1 MADRGEV
8 ITLDAAPSLQLD
20 PNRTV
25 VTVLRNSWGDRMR
38 LVLQLVA
45 RLLVVVVFCLGAAT
59 IWATVDAYRSVD
71 RATAASAQRVSQALQ
86 ALYWR
91 ELLLRSNRMREHL
104 LPVPEWRTIETM
116 KLISPGICIEF
127 EPKGDFEKPLCGQSK
142 GIGKPAPPWFA
153 AVVQRF
159 LGSHAAVA
167 QPISIRATTAGTV
180 SASPD
185 SDAAIWLA
193 WEHILD
199 IINVA
204 LLMAMAIALLA
215 SLAIAHT
222 LAPARS
228 IVAALQRMAHG
239 QYRTSLPRFR
249 SMELSMIGRAVCDLG
264 VRLAQAT
271 EQRAVLTRRLLEIRC
286 DERRLLARELHDEF
300 GQNLTAIL
308 AFASTIEA
316 SSAEDQDGG
325 CVAQDARMISQ
336 ATLRIMACLRDTLDR
351 LRHPPA
357 EELGLEAS
365 LVSLVDS
372 WRSQNA
378 RRPVIQL
385 DLQGDLADVRG
396 AVANTAYRVAQ
407 ECLTNSLRHGPAREI
422 LLRVERRRGSE
433 NALLIC
439 VEDDGGGD
447 AVSAAQS
454 AGFGLTGIRE
464 RVAAVGGSL
473 SIARATR
480 GLSVA
485 ATIPIPA

>member
-1 MADRGEV
+1 
-8 ITLDAAPSLQLD
+8 
-20 PNRTV
+20 
-25 VTVLRNSWGDRMR
+25 MR

-45 RLLVVVVFCLGAAT
+45 RLLVVVVLCLGAAT
-59 IWATVDAYRSVD
+59 IWATIDAYRSVD
-71 RATAASAQRVSQALQ
+71 RATAASAQRVSQALE

-91 ELLLRSNRMREHL
+91 ELLLRSNRMREQL
-104 LPVPEWRTIETM
+104 LPIPDWRTIETM

-142 GIGKPAPPWFA
+142 GIGKAAPLWFA
-153 AVVQRF
+153 AVVQSA

-167 QPISIRATTAGTV
+167 EPISVRATTAGTV
-180 SASPD
+180 SALADP
-185 SDAAIWLA
+185 DAAIGLA
-193 WEHILD
+193 WQHVLD

-204 LLMAMAIALLA
+204 LLMAVAIALLA

-239 QYRTSLPRFR
+239 QYRTPLPRFR
-249 SMELSMIGRAVCDLG
+249 SMELAMIGQAVSNLG
-264 VRLAQAT
+264 FRLARAT
-271 EQRAVLTRRLLEIRC
+271 EQRAVLTRRLVEIRG
-286 DERRLLARELHDEF
+286 DERRALARELHDEF

-316 SSAEDQDGG
+316 SSAQDQGRSD
-325 CVAQDARMISQ
+325 VAQDARMISQ

-351 LRHPPA
+351 LRHPPV

-396 AVANTAYRVAQ
+396 IVASTAYRVAQ
-407 ECLTNSLRHGPAREI
+407 ECLTNSLRHSAAREI
-422 LLRVERRRGSE
+422 LLRIERRSGME
-433 NALLIC
+433 NALLIWI
-439 VEDDGGGD
+439 EDDGGGD
-447 AVSAAQS
+447 MVSVAQS
-454 AGFGLTGIRE
+454 TGFGLTGIRE

-473 SIARATR
+473 SIARATH
-480 GLSVA
+480 GLSVT
-485 ATIPIPA
+485 ATIPIAA

>member
-1 MADRGEV
+1 
-8 ITLDAAPSLQLD
+8 
-20 PNRTV
+20 
-25 VTVLRNSWGDRMR
+25 MR
-38 LVLQLVA
+38 LVLQLIS
-45 RLLVVVVFCLGAAT
+45 RLLVVVVLCLGAAT
-59 IWATVDAYRSVD
+59 AWATIDAYRSVD
-71 RATAASAQRVSQALQ
+71 RSTAASAQRVSQSLE

-104 LPVPEWRTIETM
+104 LPVPDWRTIETM
-116 KLISPGICIEF
+116 KLISPGVCIEF
-127 EPKGDFEKPLCGQSK
+127 EPRGDFETPLCGQSK
-142 GIGKPAPPWFA
+142 GIGKPAPLWFA
-153 AVVQRF
+153 AAVQSF
-159 LGSHAAVA
+159 LGSHAVVA
-167 QPISIRATTAGTV
+167 QPISVRATIAGTV
-180 SASPD
+180 SAMPD
-185 SDAAIWLA
+185 PDAAIGLA

-199 IINVA
+199 IVNVA
-204 LLMAMAIALLA
+204 LPMTIAIAFLA

-249 SMELSMIGRAVCDLG
+249 SIELSMIGQAVCDLG
-264 VRLAQAT
+264 GRLAQAT
-271 EQRAVLTRRLLEIRC
+271 EQRAVLTRRLLEIRS
-286 DERRLLARELHDEF
+286 DERRALARELHDEF

-316 SSAEDQDGG
+316 SSAQDQERS

-336 ATLRIMACLRDTLDR
+336 AALRIMACLRDTLDR

-365 LVSLVDS
+365 LVSLVDN
-372 WRSQNA
+372 WRSLDA

-396 AVANTAYRVAQ
+396 IVASTAYRVAQ
-407 ECLTNSLRHGPAREI
+407 ECLTNSLRHSTAREI
-422 LLRVERRRGSE
+422 LLRIERRSGRE

-447 AVSAAQS
+447 AVSVAQS
-454 AGFGLTGIRE
+454 TGFGLTGIRE
-464 RVAAVGGSL
+464 RLAAVGGSL
-473 SIARATR
+473 SIARATH

-485 ATIPIPA
+485 ATIPIAA